1 MRAIISLFV
10 TSIIVGSLAIEFQ
23 NTAIADSGTLDMMA
37 SQSMLGAKSK
47 RPEQPTPHRGSGR
60 RNAIMEYLSNTQNSV

>member
-47 RPEQPTPHRGSGR
+47 RPEQPTSHRGSGR
-60 RNAIMEYLSNTQNSV
+60 HNRIMEYLSNTQNSV

>member
-10 TSIIVGSLAIEFQ
+10 TSIIIGSFAIEFQ
-23 NTAIADSGTLDMMA
+23 NAAIADSGALDMMA

-47 RPEQPTPHRGSGR
+47 KPEQPTPHRGSGR
-60 RNAIMEYLSNTQNSV
+60 RNAILEYLANTQNSV